1 MEIYG
6 FGHIERVEVNRLFIG
21 LKKRE
26 YGDVTGS
33 SIVLNCVVW
42 GTPVYIKLPTLWSAD

>member
-1 MEIYG
+1 M
-6 FGHIERVEVNRLFIG
+6 G

-42 GTPVYIKLPTLWSAD
+42 ATLVYIKLLIGYKYFRINVSAWT